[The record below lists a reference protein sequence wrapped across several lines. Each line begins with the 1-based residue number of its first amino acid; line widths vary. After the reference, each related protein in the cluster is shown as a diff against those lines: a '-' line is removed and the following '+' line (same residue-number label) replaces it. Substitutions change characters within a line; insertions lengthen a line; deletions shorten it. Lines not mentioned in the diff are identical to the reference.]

1 MAPETILIA
10 ETDQRILDLLPD
22 VLSNHFPGVVIDTC
36 TTVDQLVRQLGGA
49 SYDTIAMSP
58 KLLQTYRPHKSKV
71 ASQEIP
77 LIVTVSQ
84 RDLPFAHTA
93 LAGDAFDLIVKPI
106 VPHDA
111 AQTVRLA
118 LWHNKLQRL
127 LALKERAASRFRR
140 HDGTAPHDL
149 KAEEEFL
156 HMLETTYR
164 TLKTSFRLLL
174 DIEQKSSL
182 LDVAASVERRTRQL
196 ALDRLLNMYKEGPTH

>member
-10 ETDQRILDLLPD
+10 ETDQRILDILPD

-36 TTVDQLVRQLGGA
+36 TTGGQLVRQLGGA

-58 KLLQTYRPHKSKV
+58 KLLGTYQSHKNKE
-71 ASQEIP
+71 ASQAIP

-127 LALKERAASRFRR
+127 LSLKERAASRFRQ
-140 HDGTAPHDL
+140 HGETAPHDL

-174 DIEQKSSL
+174 DIEQQSSL
-182 LDVAASVERRTRQL
+182 LDVAASVERRARQL
-196 ALDRLLNMYKEGPTH
+196 ALDRLLNMYREGPTH

>member
-10 ETDQRILDLLPD
+10 ETDHRILDILPD
-22 VLSNHFPGVVIDTC
+22 VLSNHLPGVVIDTC
-36 TTVDQLVRQLGGA
+36 TTGGQLVRQLKGA

-58 KLLQTYRPHKSKV
+58 KLLGTYRSHKSKE
-71 ASQEIP
+71 ASQDIP

-84 RDLPFAHTA
+84 RDLLFAHTA
-93 LAGDAFDLIVKPI
+93 LVGDAFDLIVKPI
-106 VPHDA
+106 VPHEA
-111 AQTVRLA
+111 AHTVRLA

-127 LALKERAASRFRR
+127 HALKERAASRLRQ
-140 HDGTAPHDL
+140 HGETASHDL

-182 LDVAASVERRTRQL
+182 LDVAALVERRARQL